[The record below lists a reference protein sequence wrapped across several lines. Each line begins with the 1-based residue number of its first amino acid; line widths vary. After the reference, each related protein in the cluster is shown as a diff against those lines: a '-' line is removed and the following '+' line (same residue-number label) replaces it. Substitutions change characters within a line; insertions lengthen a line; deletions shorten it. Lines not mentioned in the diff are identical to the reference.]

1 MQKEKN
7 NTINDKPKKLKIGTV
22 KKQDTSDVRANYVY
36 LSIGSNLGNRI
47 HFLERS
53 KYLMETHDIKIIKTS
68 SYYETESWPNP
79 SFPKFINAVLLI
91 ETKLNQV
98 ELFKMIKFIEK
109 KLGRKVAPQNHPR
122 NCDIDILDF
131 SGKIIKSK
139 KNTINLEIPHPR
151 MHNRNFVLMPL
162 FEICKN
168 WSHPKLKKSIVKL
181 LSSLKKNNL
190 RSIKVI

>member
-1 MQKEKN
+1 M
-7 NTINDKPKKLKIGTV
+7 
-22 KKQDTSDVRANYVY
+22 KKQDISDARVNYVY

-47 HFLERS
+47 HFLEKS
-53 KYLMETHDIKIIKTS
+53 KYLLETHDIKIIKTS
-68 SYYETESWPNP
+68 SYYETESWPDP

-91 ETKLNQV
+91 KTKLNQF
-98 ELFKMIKFIEK
+98 ELFEIIKSIEK
-109 KLGRKVAPQNHPR
+109 KLGRKIAPKNHPR

-131 SGKIIKSK
+131 NGKITKSNK
-139 KNTINLEIPHPR
+139 KLINLEIPHPR

-168 WSHPKLKKSIVKL
+168 WSHPKLKKNIVKL

>member
-1 MQKEKN
+1 M
-7 NTINDKPKKLKIGTV
+7 
-22 KKQDTSDVRANYVY
+22 KKQDISDAQVNYVY

-47 HFLERS
+47 HFLEKS
-53 KYLMETHDIKIIKTS
+53 KYLLEAHDVKIMKTS
-68 SYYETESWPNP
+68 SYYETVSWPDP

-91 ETKLNQV
+91 KTKLNQFN
-98 ELFKMIKFIEK
+98 LFKLIKFIEK
-109 KLGRKVAPQNHPR
+109 ELGRKVAPKNHPR

-131 SGKIIKSK
+131 NGKIIKSNK
-139 KNTINLEIPHPR
+139 DLINLEIPHPR

-162 FEICKN
+162 FEISKN
-168 WSHPKLKKSIVKL
+168 WSHPKLKKNIVKL

>member
-1 MQKEKN
+1 M
-7 NTINDKPKKLKIGTV
+7 
-22 KKQDTSDVRANYVY
+22 KKQDISDAQVNYVY
-36 LSIGSNLGNRI
+36 LSIGSNLGNRL
-47 HFLERS
+47 HYLEKS
-53 KYLMETHDIKIIKTS
+53 KYLLETQDIKIIKTS
-68 SYYETESWPNP
+68 SYYETDSWPNP

-91 ETKLNQV
+91 KTKLNQL
-98 ELFKMIKFIEK
+98 ELFKMTKSIEK
-109 KLGRKVAPQNHPR
+109 KLGRKVAPQNYPR
-122 NCDIDILDF
+122 NCDIDIIDF

-139 KNTINLEIPHPR
+139 KDTINLEIPHPR

-162 FEICKN
+162 FEISKN

>member
-1 MQKEKN
+1 
-7 NTINDKPKKLKIGTV
+7 
-22 KKQDTSDVRANYVY
+22 
-36 LSIGSNLGNRI
+36 
-47 HFLERS
+47 
-53 KYLMETHDIKIIKTS
+53 METHDIKIIKTS

-139 KNTINLEIPHPR
+139 KIL
-151 MHNRNFVLMPL
+151 
-162 FEICKN
+162 
-168 WSHPKLKKSIVKL
+168 
-181 LSSLKKNNL
+181 
-190 RSIKVI
+190 

>member
-1 MQKEKN
+1 MKKRDISDAQVKN
-7 NTINDKPKKLKIGTV
+7 
-22 KKQDTSDVRANYVY
+22 VY

-47 HFLERS
+47 HFLEKS
-53 KYLMETHDIKIIKTS
+53 KYLLETHDIKIIKTS
-68 SYYETESWPNP
+68 SYYETESWPDP

-91 ETKLNQV
+91 KTKLNQFQ
-98 ELFKMIKFIEK
+98 LFKIIKSIEK
-109 KLGRKVAPQNHPR
+109 KLGRKIAPQNHPR

-131 SGKIIKSK
+131 NGKTTKSNK
-139 KNTINLEIPHPR
+139 KLINLEIPHPR

-168 WSHPKLKKSIVKL
+168 WSHPKLKKNIVKL
-181 LSSLKKNNL
+181 LTSLKKNNL

>member
-1 MQKEKN
+1 M
-7 NTINDKPKKLKIGTV
+7 KKL
-22 KKQDTSDVRANYVY
+22 DTSDVRANYVY
-36 LSIGSNLGNRI
+36 LSIGSNLGNRL
-47 HFLERS
+47 HYLEKS
-53 KYLMETHDIKIIKTS
+53 KYLLETQDIKIIKTS

-91 ETKLNQV
+91 KTKLNQF
-98 ELFKMIKFIEK
+98 ELLKMIKSIEK
-109 KLGRKVAPQNHPR
+109 KLGRKAAPQNNPR

-131 SGKIIKSK
+131 NRKIIKSNK
-139 KNTINLEIPHPR
+139 DSVNLEIPHPR

>member
-1 MQKEKN
+1 M
-7 NTINDKPKKLKIGTV
+7 
-22 KKQDTSDVRANYVY
+22 KKQDILDAQVNYVY

-47 HFLERS
+47 HFLEKS
-53 KYLMETHDIKIIKTS
+53 KYLLEAHDIKIVKTS
-68 SYYETESWPNP
+68 SYYETESWPDP

-91 ETKLNQV
+91 KTKLYQY
-98 ELFKMIKFIEK
+98 ELFKTIKSIEK

-131 SGKIIKSK
+131 NGKIIKSSK
-139 KNTINLEIPHPR
+139 KSINLEIPHPR

-168 WSHPKLKKSIVKL
+168 WSHPKSKKNIVKL
-181 LSSLKKNNL
+181 LSSLKKKNL

>member
-1 MQKEKN
+1 M
-7 NTINDKPKKLKIGTV
+7 KKR
-22 KKQDTSDVRANYVY
+22 DTSDVRANYVY

-53 KYLMETHDIKIIKTS
+53 KYLMETHDIKIIKIS

-181 LSSLKKNNL
+181 LSSLKKKNL